1 MMNSC
6 IYLDNAAT
14 TRVDPRV
21 LEAMLPYFSEHYGNA
36 SSLHSFGT
44 VAKDAILHARKTI
57 AATLH
62 TDPSELIF
70 TSSGTEANNFVIKG
84 IAFANRHKGNHLI
97 ISSIEH
103 DCILNAAQWLE
114 TQGFVVTL
122 LPVDPLG
129 NVDPESVRQA
139 ITDHTILVSVMH
151 ANNEIGTLEPIEQ
164 IGRICHE
171 NGILFHTD
179 ACQTYGKI
187 PIDVRLLPVDL
198 ITLNAHKIYG
208 PQGIGAL
215 YCRKGIQITP
225 LLHGGGQESGF
236 RSSTENVASIVGFA
250 KAAEICAERMEEES
264 ALIRKLRN
272 RIISKLSEE
281 VEEIYFNGDPDN
293 SMPNLINFCIS
304 GLEGEAIR
312 LLLLLD
318 EEGIAV
324 STGSACSSN
333 NGGNP
338 SHVLQAIGLNPFQ
351 ARGAIRLSLGRFNTE
366 AEIDRF
372 LNIFLS
378 KLTNLNSIFS

>member
-1 MMNSC
+1 MNSC

-44 VAKDAILHARKTI
+44 VAKDAILHARETI